1 MSALVFSFSLFA
13 FVASATPGPT
23 NLLAMSSSARFGMR
37 ASLPIVFG
45 GCIASAGLVLA
56 VGLGAG
62 ATLLTRPEIAKL
74 LGWAGALWLSW
85 LGWKIASAEVE
96 LTTDTTADK
105 PLGVGAAAL
114 MQVINP
120 KPWTVAL
127 AVVGVFMS
135 SSGAPAWLLALL
147 FLLMAIPCMLLWAWL
162 GIQARSWL
170 HSARALRRFNQ
181 LMGALLAG
189 SGWLGLL
196 G

>member
-1 MSALVFSFSLFA
+1 MSPLLPFLVFA
-13 FVASATPGPT
+13 FVASITPGPT
-23 NLLAMSSSARFGMR
+23 NLLAMSSSARFGLR

-45 GCIASAGLVLA
+45 GCLASAGLVLA

-62 ATLLTRPEIAKL
+62 ITLLTRPEIAAV

-85 LGWKIASAEVE
+85 LGWKIASAEIAQDPDAV
-96 LTTDTTADK
+96 TDK
-105 PLGVGAAAL
+105 PLGAGAAAL

-135 SSGAPAWLLALL
+135 TSGAPAWLLALL

-162 GIQARSWL
+162 GQKTRHWL
-170 HSARALRRFNQ
+170 HSAVAMRRFNL
-181 LMGALLAG
+181 LMGVLLAG
-189 SGWLGLL
+189 SGWFGLL

>member
-1 MSALVFSFSLFA
+1 MTAKRR
-13 FVASATPGPT
+13 P
-23 NLLAMSSSARFGMR
+23 R
-37 ASLPIVFG
+37 I
-45 GCIASAGLVLA
+45 
-56 VGLGAG
+56 
-62 ATLLTRPEIAKL
+62 RPEIAKL
-74 LGWAGALWLSW
+74 LGWSGALWLSW

-96 LTTDTTADK
+96 LTTDTTVDK
-105 PLGVGAAAL
+105 PLGAGAAAL
-114 MQVINP
+114 IQVINP

-147 FLLMAIPCMLLWAWL
+147 FLLIAIPCMLLWAWL

>member
-1 MSALVFSFSLFA
+1 MTALLPFLVFA
-13 FVASATPGPT
+13 FVASITPGPT
-23 NLLAMSSSARFGMR
+23 NLLAMSSSARFGLR

-85 LGWKIASAEVE
+85 LGWKIAIAEVE

-105 PLGVGAAAL
+105 PLGAGAAAL

>member
-1 MSALVFSFSLFA
+1 MTTLLPFLVFA
-13 FVASATPGPT
+13 FVASITPGPT

-37 ASLPIVFG
+37 ASLPIVLG
-45 GCIASAGLVLA
+45 GCVASAGLVLA

-62 ATLLTRPEIAKL
+62 ATVLNQPAIAAL

-85 LGWKIASAEVE
+85 LGWKIASAEVALE
-96 LTTDTTADK
+96 ADAATDR
-105 PLGVGAAAL
+105 PLGAGAAAL
-114 MQVINP
+114 MQVVNP

-135 SSGAPAWLLALL
+135 TSGAPAWLLALL

-162 GIQARSWL
+162 GQKARHWL
-170 HSARALRRFNQ
+170 HSAPAMRRFNL

-189 SGWLGLL
+189 SGWFGLL